1 MRHLALSAAAA
12 IALAVASPALAGPER
27 MPAEAWT
34 QPYSGSQSAIPACAD
49 PSVLS
54 RIQSRF
60 SERESSYWNSNL
72 TIVGFD
78 KIRPTSFRP
87 WGLDFIPRLF
97 CTGVATTS
105 DGKHR
110 QIDYSIGESTGII
123 GWGWGVEWCVS
134 GLDRQ
139 LGFPPNCRT
148 ARP

>member
-1 MRHLALSAAAA
+1 MRHLALTVAVGTLLAAGSASADG
-12 IALAVASPALAGPER
+12 LRL
-27 MPAEAWT
+27 PAENWT
-34 QPYSGSQSAIPACAD
+34 IPYSGSASAIPACD
-49 PSVLS
+49 SPSVLS
-54 RIQSRF
+54 TIQSRF
-60 SERESSYWNSNL
+60 SDRESSYWSSNL

-78 KIRPTSFRP
+78 KLRPVSFRP

-105 DGKHR
+105 DGKPR
-110 QIDYSIGESTGII
+110 RVDYVIAESTGII

-139 LGFPPNCRT
+139 LGFAPNCEM